1 MGEVVAFVVGLDELG
16 GLVEGELEHVAVEGR
31 GALVLVEF

>member
-1 MGEVVAFVVGLDELG
+1 MVAFVVGLDELG